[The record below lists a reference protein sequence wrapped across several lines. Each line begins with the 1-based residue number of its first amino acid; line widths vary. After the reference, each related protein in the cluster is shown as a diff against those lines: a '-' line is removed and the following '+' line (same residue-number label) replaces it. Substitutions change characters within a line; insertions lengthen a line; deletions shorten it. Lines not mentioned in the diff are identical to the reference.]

1 MSRLMLLLY
10 YADKR
15 DGRDT
20 VGYLMLE
27 KRLQNFFATTSF
39 NFSIKAFQIRSVLI
53 LGSLQGAEQT
63 LRLMRL
69 EAERL

>member
-1 MSRLMLLLY
+1 MLLLY

-27 KRLQNFFATTSF
+27 KRLQQNSF
-39 NFSIKAFQIRSVLI
+39 NNIFQL
-53 LGSLQGAEQT
+53 LF
-63 LRLMRL
+63 
-69 EAERL
+69 